1 MAYVIKDESGQPL
14 KHDGSEVFAAD
25 FVGAVK
31 SINKDERTLVIV
43 GSDETKDRDGD
54 IIMVSG
60 WDMKNFLKNPVFLYA
75 HNHAGVPIGSATKVV
90 RRKDPARLEFHEK
103 FPSEGIYPFAD
114 MILALFQEKVLNAS
128 SVGFIPK
135 KWEELEKD
143 DNSPSGFWPGRRFTN
158 QELLEL
164 SACAVPS
171 NPSALQVNSLVKNIM
186 AKSFTEIKEMMEPK
200 DRDLIMEQLY
210 VKEIEFEDENKAFFI
225 QVVEDISTD
234 EVKAASV
241 TVASTEDK
249 TDEEYVTV
257 KGEFENKSIEE
268 KDDMETKELLEKISE
283 KIDNVFLSMEA
294 FDKEL
299 GGINAE
305 VAEIKSFIT
314 NLTKD
319 VEFDIDVEEKE
330 IVTEES
336 VSNDN
341 TDDLYKETLSQDDN
355 KEILEEKADGLSAED
370 EEIIK
375 QVIANLKNT
384 MK

>member
-14 KHDGSEVFAAD
+14 KHDGNEIFATD
-25 FVGAVK
+25 IVGAVK

-128 SVGFIPK
+128 SVGFVPK

-186 AKSFTEIKEMMEPK
+186 SKSMNEIKEMMEPK

-210 VKEIEFEDENKAFFI
+210 VKEIEFEDENKSLMV
-225 QVVEDISTD
+225 QVPEQIT
-234 EVKAASV
+234 EEAA
-241 TVASTEDK
+241 TE
-249 TDEEYVTV
+249 EFVTV

-319 VEFDIDVEEKE
+319 VGFDIDVEEKE